1 MFISCFSRN
10 KAPPPPPI
18 SLDSLHAMGNTQ
30 EKPKPASF
38 TKSMQDG
45 FIELFGWM
53 AEDSDNDDENGNDQQ
68 GNGNSIYGG
77 VSGSKRA
84 KTSQNRFPLPK
95 VRKMQYLK
103 ESYDVDFDDL
113 STVLGKGHFATV
125 YRGQDKRPNGLLSL
139 RPRIGNETSATS
151 LDSTRVAVKRISR
164 SITKI
169 HALVTEVKALCKV
182 AGHPNIVRLYDVF
195 YDDQYVVLILEY
207 LAGGEL
213 FTRIVKGGAYS
224 ERDASIHIRKITQA
238 LQYMHDNGVVHR
250 DLKPENLVLAE
261 ARLDSEIKISD
272 FGLSR
277 LLRSDEH
284 TMITVCGTKAY
295 SAPEIDFGAKKE
307 RRKPT
312 SLYTNKVDTWSL
324 GVILYVILAA
334 YHPFDPY
341 GRDSD
346 SVIWERIVR
355 GEWDFNDK
363 VWTKISVEAKDLIC
377 HLICVEPDM
386 RYDTKDILIH
396 PWILKYDLLPKNDLK
411 SLSSRS
417 LLQFTSTGN
426 EDQQGTPNGISAQNE
441 MDSVNRSSITTSVAT
456 AATTTKTNS
465 VQIPRP
471 NYNQHMNGNGSSKRV
486 TINTVPQNQ
495 VPSSII
501 QNQESS
507 NDTSSYMS
515 IDATQQLPRGNENQ
529 KSHNR
534 IAMDMSIT

>member
-1 MFISCFSRN
+1 MLISCFSRN
-10 KAPPPPPI
+10 KPPPPL
-18 SLDSLHAMGNTQ
+18 SLDSLHAMGNAQ

-38 TKSMQDG
+38 TKSVQDG

-53 AEDSDNDDENGNDQQ
+53 AEDSDDENDQ
-68 GNGNSIYGG
+68 GNGSNGG
-77 VSGSKRA
+77 MSGSKRA

-103 ESYDVDFDDL
+103 ESYAVDFDDL

-125 YRGQDKRPNGLLSL
+125 YRGYDIRPNGLLSL
-139 RPRIGNETSATS
+139 RPRVNNGASATS
-151 LDSTRVAVKRISR
+151 IDSTRVAVKRISR

-195 YDDQYVVLILEY
+195 YEDQFVVLILEY
-207 LAGGEL
+207 LAGCEL
-213 FTRIVKGGAYS
+213 FSRIVKGGAYS

-238 LQYMHDNGVVHR
+238 LQFMHNNGVVHR

-261 ARLDSEIKISD
+261 AKLDSEIKISD

-363 VWTKISVEAKDLIC
+363 VWTKISIEAKDLIC

-386 RYDTKDILIH
+386 RYDTADILAH

-426 EDQQGTPNGISAQNE
+426 ENQEATSDAISNQNE
-441 MDSVNRSSITTSVAT
+441 VESATRSSIATSVAT
-456 AATTTKTNS
+456 KTNS
-465 VQIPRP
+465 IPIPRP
-471 NYNQHMNGNGSSKRV
+471 IYNQQINGNGSSKRV
-486 TINTVPQNQ
+486 TINTIPQNQ
-495 VPSSII
+495 ILSSIM

-515 IDATQQLPRGNENQ
+515 IDATQQLPKGNENQ

-534 IAMDMSIT
+534 IVMDMSIT